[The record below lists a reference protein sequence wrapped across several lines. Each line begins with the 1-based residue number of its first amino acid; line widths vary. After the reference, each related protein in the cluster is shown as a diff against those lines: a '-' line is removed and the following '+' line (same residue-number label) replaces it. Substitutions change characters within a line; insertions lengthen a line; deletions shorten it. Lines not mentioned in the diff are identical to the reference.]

1 MFACVIGEGRYSSV
15 YLCHRWR
22 EVFQCLPMSEVK
34 GGIPMF
40 AYVIGEGRCSSVCL
54 CIGGRR
60 AGGDKMRKLC
70 VGMCCFFF
78 LFFFFFFQCRVHG
91 WSEVFIFFY
100 IGIFLVCWAA
110 VPQDSTVNTYFHKKH
125 NYSHKMCTLANV
137 LCACTFSFSG
147 GSW

>member
-1 MFACVIGEGRYSSV
+1 MKGGIPMFACVIGEGRYSNVCLCHRWREVGEGRYSSV

-78 LFFFFFFQCRVHG
+78 LFFFFFFFFSMQSSWMK
-91 WSEVFIFFY
+91 WSFYIFLYWIFFGVLSCCTTRQY
-100 IGIFLVCWAA
+100 
-110 VPQDSTVNTYFHKKH
+110 SKH
-125 NYSHKMCTLANV
+125 ILS
-137 LCACTFSFSG
+137 
-147 GSW
+147 